1 MSNQLQAQVREDLKR
16 SATRKLREDGSVP
29 AVVYGYNQ
37 NSKSIFLDSVDFI
50 KTMREVGRNGVLT
63 LVVEKDKFP
72 VMLHDVQVDPLK
84 DQVVHADFYV
94 VNMKEEVDA
103 EVTVSLV
110 GEPAGVK
117 DGGVL
122 SQALNEI
129 SVRALPND
137 VPSVI
142 EVDVSQLS
150 INDSI
155 TISDIPKEGKYEIT
169 NEDLEETIASVLPP
183 RQVEEVEDETAA
195 EETEQTEEAKD
206 QE

>member
-1 MSNQLQAQVREDLKR
+1 LSNQLQAHIREDLKR

-37 NSKSIFLDSVDFI
+37 NSKSIFLDSIDFI

-103 EVTVSLV
+103 EVTISLV

-142 EVDVSQLS
+142 EVDVSHLG

-206 QE
+206 GE

>member
-16 SATRKLREDGSVP
+16 SATRKLRENGSVP

-37 NSKSIFLDSVDFI
+37 NSKSIFLDSIDFI

-103 EVTVSLV
+103 EVTISLV

-142 EVDVSQLS
+142 EVDVSHLN

>member
-16 SATRKLREDGSVP
+16 SATRKLRENGSVP

-37 NSKSIFLDSVDFI
+37 NSKSIFLDSIDFI

-103 EVTVSLV
+103 EVTISLV

-142 EVDVSQLS
+142 EVDVSHLS

>member
-1 MSNQLQAQVREDLKR
+1 MSNQLQAHIREDLKR

-37 NSKSIFLDSVDFI
+37 NSKSIFLDSIDFI

-103 EVTVSLV
+103 EVTISLV

-142 EVDVSQLS
+142 EVDVSHLG

-206 QE
+206 GE

>member
-1 MSNQLQAQVREDLKR
+1 LSNQLQAQVREDLKR

-103 EVTVSLV
+103 EVTISLV

-142 EVDVSQLS
+142 EVDVSHLG

-206 QE
+206 GE

>member
-1 MSNQLQAQVREDLKR
+1 LSNQLQAHVREDLKR

-37 NSKSIFLDSVDFI
+37 NSKSIFLDSIDFI

-103 EVTVSLV
+103 EVTISLV

-142 EVDVSQLS
+142 EVDVSHLA

-206 QE
+206 GE

>member
-1 MSNQLQAQVREDLKR
+1 LSNQLQAQVREDLKR

-103 EVTVSLV
+103 EVTISLV

-142 EVDVSQLS
+142 EVDVSHLG
-150 INDSI
+150 INDAI

-206 QE
+206 GE

>member
-1 MSNQLQAQVREDLKR
+1 LSNQLQAHVREDLKR

-37 NSKSIFLDSVDFI
+37 NSKSIFLDSIDFI

-103 EVTVSLV
+103 EVTISLV

-142 EVDVSQLS
+142 EVDVSHLG

-206 QE
+206 GE

>member
-1 MSNQLQAQVREDLKR
+1 
-16 SATRKLREDGSVP
+16 
-29 AVVYGYNQ
+29 
-37 NSKSIFLDSVDFI
+37 
-50 KTMREVGRNGVLT
+50 MREVGRNGVLT

-103 EVTVSLV
+103 EVTISLV

-129 SVRALPND
+129 SVKHQRLYHNFGH
-137 VPSVI
+137 
-142 EVDVSQLS
+142 
-150 INDSI
+150 
-155 TISDIPKEGKYEIT
+155 PKR
-169 NEDLEETIASVLPP
+169 
-183 RQVEEVEDETAA
+183 RQVRNY
-195 EETEQTEEAKD
+195 K
-206 QE
+206 

>member
-103 EVTVSLV
+103 EVTISLV

-142 EVDVSQLS
+142 EVDVSHLG

-206 QE
+206 GE

>member
-1 MSNQLQAQVREDLKR
+1 MSNQLQAHVREDLKR

-37 NSKSIFLDSVDFI
+37 NSKSIFLDSIDFI

-103 EVTVSLV
+103 EVTISLV

-142 EVDVSQLS
+142 EVDVSHLG

-206 QE
+206 GE

>member
-16 SATRKLREDGSVP
+16 SATRKLRENGSVP

-103 EVTVSLV
+103 EVTISLV

-142 EVDVSQLS
+142 EVDVSHLS

-183 RQVEEVEDETAA
+183 RQVEEVEGETAA
-195 EETEQTEEAKD
+195 EESEQTEEAKG

>member
-103 EVTVSLV
+103 EVTISLV

-169 NEDLEETIASVLPP
+169 NEDLEETVASVLPP

>member
-103 EVTVSLV
+103 EVTISLV

-142 EVDVSQLS
+142 EVDVSHLG
-150 INDSI
+150 INDAI

-206 QE
+206 GE